1 MHSLLSYRFEQL
13 LHDNSLSNKSRCR
26 LLAIHLY
33 VDDLE
38 KEENFYSQLLSCSP
52 QVEDQGAISFVLADG
67 IHLVLEDLNSER
79 MNSKKNLH
87 FHSGQIELELETPEL
102 AAIRKYLASTVQK
115 GMDWLSTE
123 SKHVVKILSPG
134 GLLLSFRQKLLQ

>member
-13 LHDNSLSNKSRCR
+13 LHDNSLSTKSRCR

-38 KEENFYSQLLSCSP
+38 KEEKFYSQLLGCSP
-52 QVEDQGAISFVLADG
+52 QVEDQGATSFVLADG
-67 IHLVLEDLNSER
+67 IRLVLDDLNSER
-79 MNSKKNLH
+79 ANPKKNML

-102 AAIRKYLASTVQK
+102 AAIRKYLVTSVQK
-115 GMDWLSTE
+115 GMEWLTAE
-123 SKHVVKILSPG
+123 SKQVVKILSPG
-134 GLLLSFRQKLLQ
+134 GLLLNFR